1 MMKIFR
7 VIAIGLMLA
16 APVQA
21 QDFDAGDYIEAV
33 SSFRMAA
40 EQGHV
45 TAQVGLGFMYF
56 DGLYVLQDYI
66 EAAHWYRMAA
76 EQGDTTAQSLLGEM
90 YEYGQGVP
98 QDYAEA
104 AHWYRMA
111 AEQGHAGGQINLG
124 VLYDRGEGVEQ
135 DNVSAHMWY
144 NISAANG
151 NATGAKLRDFVAK
164 ELTPDQI
171 AEAQRRARACMA
183 SNYQD
188 CD

>member
-1 MMKIFR
+1 
-7 VIAIGLMLA
+7 MLA

-21 QDFDAGDYIEAV
+21 QDFDAGRAAFDAGRAAFDAGDYIEAV

-98 QDYAEA
+98 QDY
-104 AHWYRMA
+104 
-111 AEQGHAGGQINLG
+111 
-124 VLYDRGEGVEQ
+124 VT
-135 DNVSAHMWY
+135 AHMWY
-144 NISAANG
+144 NLGAANG
-151 NATGAKLRDFVAK
+151 NTLGGPNRDRIA
-164 ELTPDQI
+164 EIMTPSDI
-171 AEAQRRARACMA
+171 SEAQRRARVCME
-183 SNYQD
+183 SSYQD